1 MAIDDRPRVPSARRR
16 APTPRRL
23 GAPRKEGVTAFQTAP
38 YGWAPVI
45 IMVTVG
51 IVDRV
56 ESSITSPMLPQL
68 QAEFGISDTVGGLIP
83 TAVVIAGAVALLPAG
98 YLADRYNRSNLIAL
112 VVLSWTFLL
121 VGTAMAPTFAMF
133 FLMRILLGSADSIDN
148 PASSS
153 LLADAYPPLA
163 RAKVFGWARIT
174 TTIGGSLGTIYG
186 GVVGYALGWRWAF
199 ALVIFPGLLT
209 AWLCWRLREP
219 ARGFVDVLA
228 AKGQQEPVP
237 APPSPDDEQVT
248 ALEKLSEVMEGL
260 RRATVGARAPFLAM
274 FASLMLLSA
283 GAGVVIGHTSGLGP
297 LVALAA
303 VGVGAW
309 LCWRERER
317 IRRLITPLARAHQP
331 TEADEADE
339 DELLARTKLK
349 QQLDF
354 KQQLQTVI
362 RLRTLRKV
370 TVGLAAMFFCL
381 GGLIFWVPSLLVR
394 EFGLNEA
401 QAGTLTGAASAVGT
415 VAGILYG
422 GRLGR
427 LWHGTKRGGRILAGG
442 GGLFIASSMFL
453 VTLTQASVV
462 RFAIGIVIATFFAGI
477 AIPNLTS
484 AIADVVI
491 ASARGIGFSLLQFVV
506 AAAGA
511 WGPMLVGAI
520 SDRTGSLTTAM
531 YALGIPGVLSALLVL
546 SARTTYDEDAQ
557 LVLDEALREHE
568 KP

>member
-1 MAIDDRPRVPSARRR
+1 MAIDERPPTTRARRR
-16 APTPRRL
+16 APRPRRL
-23 GAPRKEGVTAFQTAP
+23 GAPRKEGISAFQTAP
-38 YGWAPVI
+38 YGWAPVV

-51 IVDRV
+51 IVDRI

-112 VVLSWTFLL
+112 VVASWTILL

-163 RAKVFGWARIT
+163 RAKVYGWARIT

-199 ALVIFPGLLT
+199 ALVIIPGVVT

-237 APPSPDDEQVT
+237 APTSPDDEQVS
-248 ALEKLSEVMEGL
+248 ALEKLTEIVEGV
-260 RRATVGARAPFLAM
+260 RRATAGARAPFIAVFAAM
-274 FASLMLLSA
+274 MVLSA
-283 GAGVVIGHTSGLGP
+283 GFGVVVGHTSGMGP
-297 LVALAA
+297 LLALAA
-303 VGVGAW
+303 LCVGGWLAW
-309 LCWRERER
+309 RRREG
-317 IRRLITPLARAHQP
+317 IRGFVAPLARPHQP
-331 TEADEADE
+331 TEADAAEQA
-339 DELLARTKLK
+339 ARDKLK

-370 TVGLAAMFFCL
+370 TIGLAAMFFCF
-381 GGLIFWVPSLLVR
+381 GGLLFWVPSLLVR
-394 EFGLNEA
+394 EYGLNEA
-401 QAGTLTGAASAVGT
+401 QAGTLTGVASAVGT
-415 VAGILYG
+415 VGGILYG
-422 GRLGR
+422 GRIGR

-442 GGLFIASSMFL
+442 GGLFFASSTFL
-453 VTLTQASVV
+453 VALTQPTVA
-462 RFAIGIVIATFFAGI
+462 RFTGGIVVAAFFMGI
-477 AIPNLTS
+477 SIPNLTS

-491 ASARGIGFSLLQFVV
+491 ASARGIGFSLLQFVT

-511 WGPMLVGAI
+511 WGPLLVGAV
-520 SDRTGSLTTAM
+520 SDRTGSLHTAM
-531 YALGIPGVLSALLVL
+531 YALGIPGVFCALLVL

-557 LVLDEALREHE
+557 FVLDEALREHE
-568 KP
+568 EQ

>member
-1 MAIDDRPRVPSARRR
+1 MAIDERPRTTGARRR
-16 APTPRRL
+16 PPKPRRL
-23 GAPRKEGVTAFQTAP
+23 GAPRKEGISAFQTAP

-51 IVDRV
+51 IVDRI

-112 VVLSWTFLL
+112 VVASWTILL

-163 RAKVFGWARIT
+163 RAKVYGWARIT

-199 ALVIFPGLLT
+199 ALVIIPGVVT
-209 AWLCWRLREP
+209 AWLCGRLREP

-237 APPSPDDEQVT
+237 APPSPDDEQVS
-248 ALEKLSEVMEGL
+248 ALEKLGEVMEGL
-260 RRATVGARAPFLAM
+260 RRATAGARAPFIAVFAAM
-274 FASLMLLSA
+274 MVLSA
-283 GAGVVIGHTSGLGP
+283 GAGVVIGHTSGMGP
-297 LVALAA
+297 LLALAA
-303 VGVGAW
+303 LGAAGW
-309 LCWRERER
+309 LAWRRRDR
-317 IRRLITPLARAHQP
+317 IRGFVAPLARTRQP
-331 TEADEADE
+331 DDADAAER
-339 DELLARTKLK
+339 LARDKLK

-354 KQQLQTVI
+354 KQQLKTVI

-370 TVGLAAMFFCL
+370 TVGLAAMFFCF
-381 GGLIFWVPSLLVR
+381 GGLLFWVPSLLVR
-394 EFGLNEA
+394 EYGLNEA
-401 QAGTLTGAASAVGT
+401 QAGTLTGVASAIGT

-422 GRLGR
+422 GRIGR

-442 GGLFIASSMFL
+442 GGLFFASSIFL
-453 VTLTQASVV
+453 VALTQTSVA
-462 RFAIGIVIATFFAGI
+462 RFTVGIVVASFFMGI
-477 AIPNLTS
+477 SIPNLTS

-506 AAAGA
+506 AASGA
-511 WGPMLVGAI
+511 WGPMLVGVV
-520 SDRTGSLTTAM
+520 SDRTGSLHTAM
-531 YALGIPGVLSALLVL
+531 YALGIPGVFCALLVL

-557 LVLDEALREHE
+557 FVLDEALREHE
-568 KP
+568 EQ